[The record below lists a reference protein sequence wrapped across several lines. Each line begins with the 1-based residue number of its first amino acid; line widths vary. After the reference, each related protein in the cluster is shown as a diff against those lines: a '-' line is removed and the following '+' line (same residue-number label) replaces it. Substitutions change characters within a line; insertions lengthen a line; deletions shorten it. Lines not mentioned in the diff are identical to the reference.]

1 MAINKVEINGEVKLD
16 LTQDTVSENT
26 LLQGTTAH
34 DAAGNPVEGKV
45 VTTPIPVTEDVLKGD
60 GRGGI
65 GTMQTSPVESIDIP
79 VGIFKGTAS
88 GSIETAIPGTDYLA
102 EAPVTSV
109 NGKTGDVTV
118 SEVPSVTASDNGKI
132 ATVINGVWSAKH
144 PTSYSPFSGA
154 SASAAGAMGLV
165 PSPKKGQQNRY
176 LKGDGTWADVLPQVA
191 ASDNGKFLQ
200 VVSGAWAAVSISDA
214 HGGSF

>member
-16 LTQDTVSENT
+16 LTQDTVSEDT

-60 GRGGI
+60 GHGGI

-79 VGIFKGTAS
+79 VGILKGTAS
-88 GSIETAIPGTDYLA
+88 GNIETAISGTDYLA

-109 NGKTGDVTV
+109 NGKTGDVQLVKADVGLNQVANILQYSVKNPPPYPVTSVNGNTGDVTV
-118 SEVPSVTASDNGKI
+118 SEIPSVTASDNGK
-132 ATVINGVWSAKH
+132 
-144 PTSYSPFSGA
+144 
-154 SASAAGAMGLV
+154 
-165 PSPKKGQQNRY
+165 
-176 LKGDGTWADVLPQVA
+176 
-191 ASDNGKFLQ
+191 FLR
-200 VVSGAWAAVSISDA
+200 VVSGAWAAQQPTTEAWTFTLED
-214 HGGSF
+214 GSTITKNVCIE

>member
-1 MAINKVEINGEVKLD
+1 MAVNKVEINGEVKLD
-16 LTQDTVSENT
+16 LTQDTVTADT
-26 LLQGTTAH
+26 LLKGSSAH

-45 VTTPIPVTEDVLKGD
+45 ITIPIPVTEDVLKGD

-65 GTMQTSPVESIDIP
+65 DTIQTSPVESIDIP

-88 GSIETAIPGTDYLA
+88 GNIETAIPGMDYLA

-118 SEVPSVTASDNGKI
+118 SEIPSVTASDNGK
-132 ATVINGVWSAKH
+132 
-144 PTSYSPFSGA
+144 
-154 SASAAGAMGLV
+154 
-165 PSPKKGQQNRY
+165 
-176 LKGDGTWADVLPQVA
+176 
-191 ASDNGKFLQ
+191 FLR